1 MVLGYYPM
9 DLVPAEVAKMEIDF
23 NVASRSPTGGEAL
36 ASFVWKLDPPANW
49 KLKPGE
55 KWEGAEES
63 VRPAE
68 DIDPA
73 AAAKAAQ
80 SAHK

>member
-9 DLVPAEVAKMEIDF
+9 DLIPAEVAKMEIDF
-23 NVASRSPTGGEAL
+23 NIASRSPTGGEVL
-36 ASFVWKLDPPANW
+36 ANFVWKLDPPESW

-55 KWEGAEES
+55 KWENAEES
-63 VRPAE
+63 VRPLQ

-73 AAAKAAQ
+73 AAANT
-80 SAHK
+80 SARK